1 MPPEVLDFIK
11 SAEGAAAL
19 EAPLDDGAGKQAVK
33 MMRQAENAASSVDVV
48 KLAASAPYGVP
59 LRGAHVLELGPGEG
73 HGTRALLAYEP
84 ATVTA
89 VDLDRAQWGCIEPSR
104 ECRQAHPRL
113 PQPCA

>member
-1 MPPEVLDFIK
+1 MIVSQRRMP
-11 SAEGAAAL
+11 
-19 EAPLDDGAGKQAVK
+19 
-33 MMRQAENAASSVDVV
+33 RQARMLI

-89 VDLDRAQWGCIEPSR
+89 VEVLTLSKDASR
-104 ECRQAHPRL
+104 RTTCSQMLSIVEF
-113 PQPCA
+113 